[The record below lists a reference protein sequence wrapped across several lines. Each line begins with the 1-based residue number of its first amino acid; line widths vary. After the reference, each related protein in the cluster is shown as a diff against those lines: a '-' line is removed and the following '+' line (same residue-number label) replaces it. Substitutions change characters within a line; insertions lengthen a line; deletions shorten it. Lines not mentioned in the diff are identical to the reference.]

1 MLINLNPQKL
11 SLPIVI
17 TASLRAQAF
26 LCLLCWFLTIITTTS
41 GEPAAATANIAKA
54 NPIVPIVP
62 VVTKPVA
69 AVPNVPPPQSPLP
82 QPAAVQVENKTRTG
96 QTFVDSQ
103 KKIPED
109 LSQVSWSVPCP
120 TGWGSSELNF
130 QSNVTKDTI
139 HLLTR
144 KNSR

>member
-1 MLINLNPQKL
+1 MLINLPPQKL
-11 SLPIVI
+11 SIVI

-26 LCLLCWFLTIITTTS
+26 LCLLCWFLTITTTS

-69 AVPNVPPPQSPLP
+69 VVPKVLPPQSP
-82 QPAAVQVENKTRTG
+82 QPAAAGQVENKTRTG

-120 TGWGSSELNF
+120 TGWVSSQLSCINTFEAM
-130 QSNVTKDTI
+130 
-139 HLLTR
+139 
-144 KNSR
+144 

>member
-1 MLINLNPQKL
+1 MLINLPPQKL
-11 SLPIVI
+11 SIVI

-26 LCLLCWFLTIITTTS
+26 LCLLCWFLTITTTS

-62 VVTKPVA
+62 VVTKPAA
-69 AVPNVPPPQSPLP
+69 AVPKVLPPQSPLP
-82 QPAAVQVENKTRTG
+82 QPAAGQVENKTR
-96 QTFVDSQ
+96 TFVDSQ

-120 TGWGSSELNF
+120 TGWVSSQLSCINTLKQCDELIDWK
-130 QSNVTKDTI
+130 QKI
-139 HLLTR
+139 
-144 KNSR
+144 

>member
-11 SLPIVI
+11 PIVI
-17 TASLRAQAF
+17 TASLGAQAF
-26 LCLLCWFLTIITTTS
+26 LCLLCWFLTITTTS

-54 NPIVPIVP
+54 NPLVPIVP

-69 AVPNVPPPQSPLP
+69 AVPNVPPPQSP
-82 QPAAVQVENKTRTG
+82 QPAAVQVENKTRPG

-120 TGWGSSELNF
+120 TGWVSSQLSCINTLKQCDELIDWK
-130 QSNVTKDTI
+130 QKI
-139 HLLTR
+139 
-144 KNSR
+144 